1 MSDTLASRLKQA
13 RSLRGLTQVQ
23 LAALSGVKQPDISKI
38 ERGEIQ
44 KTTSLLGLARALRV
58 NPHWLDTG
66 DGDMEPQTTPVQPE
80 ASNVKPAPA
89 MRLVPVLNKV
99 NAGMYKEIVEAHPD
113 DIDYVPVYTPT
124 KRYTFALRVDGDS
137 MEPGFPNGCVV
148 IVDPEIEAKPN
159 DYVIAMNGDNE
170 STFKQLIKD
179 GPDFY
184 LRPRNPR
191 YPIKPLGTARIIGVV
206 CGIQLQAKPGDPT
219 WPV

>member
-1 MSDTLASRLKQA
+1 MLVQERPNV
-13 RSLRGLTQVQ
+13 TQV
-23 LAALSGVKQPDISKI
+23 
-38 ERGEIQ
+38 
-44 KTTSLLGLARALRV
+44 
-58 NPHWLDTG
+58 
-66 DGDMEPQTTPVQPE
+66 
-80 ASNVKPAPA
+80 PA
-89 MRLVPVLNKV
+89 MRLVPILNKV

-113 DIDYVPVYTPT
+113 DIDYVPVYMPT

-137 MEPGFPNGCVV
+137 MEPGFPHGCIV

-191 YPIKPLGTARIIGVV
+191 YPIKPLGTASIIGVV

>member
-1 MSDTLASRLKQA
+1 
-13 RSLRGLTQVQ
+13 
-23 LAALSGVKQPDISKI
+23 
-38 ERGEIQ
+38 
-44 KTTSLLGLARALRV
+44 
-58 NPHWLDTG
+58 
-66 DGDMEPQTTPVQPE
+66 
-80 ASNVKPAPA
+80 

-148 IVDPEIEAKPN
+148 IVDPEIEVKPN

-206 CGIQLQAKPGDPT
+206 TGLQLEARPGDPT

>member
-44 KTTSLLGLARALRV
+44 KTTGLLGLARALRV

-66 DGDMEPQTTPVQPE
+66 DGDMEPPTTPVQPE
-80 ASNVKPAPA
+80 ATNVKPVPA

-148 IVDPEIEAKPN
+148 IVDPEIEARPN

-170 STFKQLIKD
+170 ATFKQLIKD

-184 LRPRNPR
+184 LRPRNAR
-191 YPIKPLGTARIIGVV
+191 YPIKPLGNARIIGVV
-206 CGIQLQAKPGDPT
+206 TGLQLESRPGDPT